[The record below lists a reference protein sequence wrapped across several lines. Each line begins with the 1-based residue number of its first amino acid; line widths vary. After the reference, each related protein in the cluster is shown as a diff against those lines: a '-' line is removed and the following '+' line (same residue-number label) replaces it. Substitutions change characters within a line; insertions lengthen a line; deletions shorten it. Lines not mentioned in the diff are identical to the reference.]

1 MALALAL
8 PGTLFFKPMWFTGQ
22 RLQLSSQAEL
32 FRSYYQS
39 DVLFAVG
46 FPGLQMRALSGIL
59 SHLTGG
65 QVSPLMISTVL
76 GIILFGYV
84 AIGGMRAVGYHGA
97 FQLWTPLLGLT
108 WLRWIT
114 RPAAVCGV
122 MFGLAGM
129 LLTEPL
135 GYQILSFLGLE
146 L

>member
-1 MALALAL
+1 
-8 PGTLFFKPMWFTGQ
+8 
-22 RLQLSSQAEL
+22 
-32 FRSYYQS
+32 
-39 DVLFAVG
+39 
-46 FPGLQMRALSGIL
+46 
-59 SHLTGG
+59 
-65 QVSPLMISTVL
+65 MISTVL